1 MLPSRPSGNACLNG
15 VGDQFIDDKAA
26 RNSTVQVRSI
36 SSTSATTST
45 RWLAQAVG
53 ADQLGAKTL
62 NVRPHGNFGE
72 IPGAVEVF
80 VHQGH

>member
-1 MLPSRPSGNACLNG
+1 
-15 VGDQFIDDKAA
+15 
-26 RNSTVQVRSI
+26 
-36 SSTSATTST
+36 
-45 RWLAQAVG
+45 
-53 ADQLGAKTL
+53 LGAKTL